1 MSEPM
6 WAAAFSDIWRL
17 ELAAVGL
24 TALAAGF
31 VRGMAGFGAALI
43 LTPVF
48 SAFYSP
54 ALAVPTLGVADF
66 LIGLPLAIQSW
77 RRCRWREVLP
87 LALAAI
93 VTLPLGAWVLV
104 NTAPTTLRIA
114 MSLFVLAAVGVLAL
128 GWRYTGT
135 PGLPTTLAVGGA
147 SGVMSGAIGM
157 GGPPVVVFWLA
168 GQANAAL
175 ARANTLAFFS
185 VLSIGTQ
192 LMYWLNELLTP
203 TVFVMAAVL
212 IPVYGAGLYAGARA
226 FSMVSE
232 TTFRRIAFTLVAA
245 VAVTTL
251 IAAVAPM
258 LSPAH

>member
-1 MSEPM
+1 M
-6 WAAAFSDIWRL
+6 WEAAFSEVWRP
-17 ELAAVGL
+17 ELALVGVA
-24 TALAAGF
+24 ALAAGF

-66 LIGLPLAIQSW
+66 LIGLPMTIRAW
-77 RRCRWREVLP
+77 RRCHWREVLP
-87 LALAAI
+87 LAAAAI
-93 VTLPLGAWVLV
+93 VMLPLGTWVLA
-104 NTAPTTLRIA
+104 TASPIILRIA
-114 MSLFVLAAVGVLAL
+114 MSLCVLLAVGVLAM
-128 GWRYTGT
+128 GWRYAGQ
-135 PGLPTTLAVGGA
+135 PGLPTTLLVGGA

-175 ARANTLAFFS
+175 ACANTIAFFG
-185 VLSIGTQ
+185 VTSIGTQ
-192 LMYWLNELLTP
+192 SMYWLNGLLTP
-203 TVFVMAAVL
+203 AVFVLAAVL

-226 FSMVSE
+226 FRVVSE
-232 TTFRRIAFTLVAA
+232 TAFRRIAFTLVAA

-251 IAAVAPM
+251 VVAVASL
-258 LSPAH
+258 LSTAR

>member
-1 MSEPM
+1 MSASM
-6 WAAAFSDIWRL
+6 WEAAFSDVWRP
-17 ELAAVGL
+17 ELALVGS
-24 TALAAGF
+24 TALVAGF

-48 SAFYSP
+48 SAFYGP
-54 ALAVPTLGVADF
+54 AMAVPTLGVADF
-66 LIGLPLAIQSW
+66 LIGLPLTIQSW

-104 NTAPTTLRIA
+104 STPPVLLRIA
-114 MSLFVLAAVGVLAL
+114 MSLFVLLAIGALAL
-128 GWRYTGT
+128 GWRYKGT

-147 SGVMSGAIGM
+147 AGVMSGAIGM

-175 ARANTLAFFS
+175 ARANTIAFFGIAS
-185 VLSIGTQ
+185 VGTQ
-192 LMYWLNELLTP
+192 LMYWINGLLTP
-203 TVFVMAAVL
+203 AVFVLAGLL
-212 IPVYGAGLYAGARA
+212 IPLYGAGLYAGAHT
-226 FSMVSE
+226 FTIVSE

-245 VAVTTL
+245 VAVVTL
-251 IAAVAPM
+251 IAAIVPL
-258 LSPAH
+258 LSPAR

>member
-1 MSEPM
+1 M

-17 ELAAVGL
+17 ELAAVAL

-54 ALAVPTLGVADF
+54 AIAVPTLGVADF
-66 LIGLPLAIQSW
+66 LIGLPLSIQAW

-87 LALAAI
+87 LALAAL
-93 VTLPLGAWVLV
+93 VTLPLGTWVLAH
-104 NTAPTTLRIA
+104 TSPLFLRIA

-128 GWRYTGT
+128 GWRYSGT

-147 SGVMSGAIGM
+147 AGVMSGAIGM

-168 GQANAAL
+168 GQANAAQ
-175 ARANTLAFFS
+175 ARANTIAFFS
-185 VLSIGTQ
+185 VVSIGTQ
-192 LMYWLNELLTP
+192 LMYWLNQLLTP
-203 TVFVMAAVL
+203 TVFVLAALL
-212 IPVYGAGLYAGARA
+212 IPIYGAGLYAGARA
-226 FSMVSE
+226 FRMVSE
-232 TTFRRIAFTLVAA
+232 RAFRRIAFTLVAA
-245 VAVTTL
+245 VAIATL
-251 IAAVAPM
+251 VAAVAPL